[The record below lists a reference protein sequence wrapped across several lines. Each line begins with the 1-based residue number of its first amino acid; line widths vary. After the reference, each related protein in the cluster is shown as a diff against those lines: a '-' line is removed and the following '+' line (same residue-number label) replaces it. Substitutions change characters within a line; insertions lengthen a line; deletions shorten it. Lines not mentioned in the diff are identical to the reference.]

1 MNNAR
6 RSEAA
11 ILEQYRVALENVKNQ
26 PAIATEMAELSYD
39 IPKITE
45 GEQLLATTRGAYD
58 TKQQEDNETIE
69 ASATFKKEKEA
80 LSEMYKKHRKK
91 AKAILRKQPEALKKL
106 GLTNTTPK
114 AYTNW
119 IETIRTFYSTTD
131 QAIMEQLATLKIT
144 AEDMTTGL
152 AQIQKVEQARAEYLK
167 EVGESEDATKQ
178 KDAAFAKLDDWMR
191 DFYAVANIALED
203 QPQLMEALGRKRKS

>member
-11 ILEQYRVALENVKNQ
+11 ILERYRVALENVKIQ